1 MENSTLFIKSDGTE
15 YVVTVNSG
23 FGKFSV
29 GASEFEGATG
39 WELKAEGLCKGA
51 ICIPVRRLE
60 DLTDGLSID
69 LVEFARVTSQNIVV
83 DKQRKVVALGEH
95 ADTRSELM
103 TSLDAPDFVLPDI
116 HGKQV
121 SFSDF
126 NRRKRL
132 LLAWSSW

>member
-1 MENSTLFIKSDGTE
+1 MGQVLLISADGVTSLVSVSLESSLWSIALDDLEKS
-15 YVVTVNSG
+15 SG
-23 FGKFSV
+23 WS
-29 GASEFEGATG
+29 
-39 WELKAEGLCKGA
+39 LKTEGLCKGA

-60 DLTDGLSID
+60 DLTDGLNID
-69 LVEFARVTSQNIVV
+69 LVEFARVTNQNLVT
-83 DKQRKVVALGEH
+83 DKERRVAALGEG
-95 ADTRSELM
+95 ALNRSELM